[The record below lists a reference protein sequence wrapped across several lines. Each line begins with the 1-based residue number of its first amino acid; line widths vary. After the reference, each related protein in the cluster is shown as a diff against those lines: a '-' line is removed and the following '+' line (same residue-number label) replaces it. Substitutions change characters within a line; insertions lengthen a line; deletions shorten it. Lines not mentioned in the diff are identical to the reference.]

1 MEAFY
6 VYQNAP
12 YIFRLHLDQI
22 PKTESSCTKGPIKQP
37 NKSVQMKVIL
47 LYFCSQTQ

>member
-12 YIFRLHLDQI
+12 YEFRLQLDQNS
-22 PKTESSCTKGPIKQP
+22 KTESFCTKGQIKHP